1 MGISVLLTA
10 DTKKCFRIAAPSWI
24 MPGTVQDNCA
34 FLGGKV
40 DEVGLLFLEAEAS
53 LAYGRQDLP
62 PELAALGLSCHV
74 HLPTDLP
81 WNDGGGAAAAVCLAL
96 MEKVRFWGAER
107 AVLHPPPS
115 GPGGSP
121 VCREALAAFARV
133 WQNAGRSVSDVL
145 LENTRENAL
154 WALGDVFHG
163 NGFGIC
169 PDLGHI
175 LAYGQRELMDMLAGL
190 PERERPRMLHCSAPG
205 PGLPGKAPVS
215 AHRPLDTLDAQGLAV
230 GKALCDF
237 LAPGGVIMVELFDW
251 DHIARS
257 LPVIAGWCA
266 AESGG

>member
-1 MGISVLLTA
+1 MGIVILPTA
-10 DTKKCFRIAAPSWI
+10 AEKITVRIAAPSWV

-34 FLGGKV
+34 FLSGKV
-40 DEVGLLFLEAEAS
+40 DEVGLLFLEADAS

-62 PELAALGLSCHV
+62 PELAALELSFHV
-74 HLPTDLP
+74 HLPVNLP

-96 MEKVRFWGAER
+96 MEKVRFLGAER
-107 AVLHPPPS
+107 AVLHPPPA
-115 GPGGSP
+115 GPDG
-121 VCREALAAFARV
+121 CREALDAFARV
-133 WQNAGRSVSDVL
+133 WRDAGRRVSDVL

-154 WALGDVFHG
+154 VSLRDVFQG

-175 LAYGQRELMDMLAGL
+175 IAYGQCELMDMLTGL

-205 PGLPGKAPVS
+205 AGLPGGAPIS
-215 AHRPLDTLDAQGLAV
+215 AHCPLDTLDARGLAV
-230 GKALCDF
+230 GKALCDS

-251 DHIARS
+251 NHIVRS

-266 AESGG
+266 AEGGR